1 MDSGVKIVKIGAVS
15 APPVRRSSTTR
26 KAPLPEAKPKHGILK
41 HGKTA
46 RKTPRFEAVRDP
58 AKAPPLKKGRLR
70 ILTAKGE
77 ATRRAKI
84 LKDSKTLP
92 LAKIKETLRARG
104 LPVTSKR
111 EDIIRAIYADA
122 QQAGMLSSG

>member
-1 MDSGVKIVKIGAVS
+1 MDAGLKIVKVGAP
-15 APPVRRSSTTR
+15 APTKPAASTR
-26 KAPLPEAKPKHGILK
+26 KASQHDKKPKHGILK

-58 AKAPPLKKGRLR
+58 AKPPPLKKGKLR

-92 LAKIKETLRARG
+92 LSKIKETLRARG
-104 LPVTSKR
+104 LPVSSKR

>member
-1 MDSGVKIVKIGAVS
+1 MDSGVKIVKVGAVAPS
-15 APPVRRSSTTR
+15 AASRSSLTR
-26 KAPLPEAKPKHGILK
+26 KAPSPETKPKHGILK

-84 LKDSKTLP
+84 VKESKTLP
-92 LAKIKETLRARG
+92 LSKIKETLRARG

>member
-1 MDSGVKIVKIGAVS
+1 MDAGLKIVKVGAP
-15 APPVRRSSTTR
+15 APKPAASTR
-26 KAPLPEAKPKHGILK
+26 KASQHDKKPKHGILK

-58 AKAPPLKKGRLR
+58 AKPPPLKKGKLR

-92 LAKIKETLRARG
+92 LSKIKETLRARG
-104 LPVTSKR
+104 LPVSSKR

>member
-1 MDSGVKIVKIGAVS
+1 MDAGLKIVKVGG
-15 APPVRRSSTTR
+15 PPPSVRPQATTR
-26 KAPLPEAKPKHGILK
+26 KAPHHDTKPKHGILK

-46 RKTPRFEAVRDP
+46 RKTPRFEGVKDP
-58 AKAPPLKKGRLR
+58 AKPPPLKKGRLR
-70 ILTAKGE
+70 ILTTKGE

-84 LKDSKTLP
+84 VKESKTLP
-92 LAKIKETLRARG
+92 LSKIKETLRARG
-104 LPVTSKR
+104 LPVSSKR